1 MLEVLR
7 VDPDFSDTQKKIEW
21 STMKT
26 IECLCIETIG
36 LIVAFTEFDV
46 LSIFSLK
53 ASLLVQIIVLRSSI
67 STILLFYYSWNKE
80 N

>member
-1 MLEVLR
+1 MLEVLH
-7 VDPDFSDTQKKIEW
+7 VDPDFSGTQKKIEW